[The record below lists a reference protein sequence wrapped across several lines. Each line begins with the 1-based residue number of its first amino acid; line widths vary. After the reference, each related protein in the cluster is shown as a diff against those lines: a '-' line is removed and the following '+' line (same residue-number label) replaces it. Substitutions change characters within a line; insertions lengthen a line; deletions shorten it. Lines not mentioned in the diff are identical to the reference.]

1 MRGNNFVQRA
11 ATEAAAEN
19 AVDGRDAE
27 RQRSTAGGGEAGSR
41 FGCAKLPTQPIEGG
55 RHPG

>member
-1 MRGNNFVQRA
+1 VQRA

-27 RQRSTAGGGEAGSR
+27 RERSTACGGEAGSR

-55 RHPG
+55 RHPS